1 MKTMQ
6 LHYSDTADK
15 PLIHINDLDTLK
27 ARLMVKLGLDE
38 DEFDS
43 HVLIDWTDSVN
54 EQTRRHCV
62 NPLVH
67 VLVSEYAT
75 NLIADRTPFLPYMFT
90 LESTPRNMDWVI
102 AFYPAAF
109 KRLQEFAFTEN
120 RKLLRLEKDNR
131 ALEYIKAER
140 FKFLPLPGGPADH
153 IMVFVEGADGPE
165 PVGLGESYVPGEVI
179 HINRNDQT
187 YRVRVP
193 NAVAG
198 FAKQWSTVI
207 RTAATK
213 AVARNGEAPLATVLL
228 NGVEHVIHC
237 WPYGRPMQTLLSPI
251 MNGIEEDAPVIVTR
265 FDAALGTDVLVK
277 VAACDGSIYA
287 PEDRLYRKLAPFF
300 PTGKV
305 GTGDGLD
312 IRDILDRT
320 INGMPNVLNE
330 FIDCDMNVADTLA
343 LNGWYVEFDRQSGK
357 VTRIRSSQALN
368 AGSML
373 MDHPTVAKIVSAIE
387 AAWKAWVAFNS
398 KSMPK
403 GYGSA
408 MESTTVGVAT
418 VKMTLVTPVGSELKA
433 EAAVFK
439 AAIDRAR
446 RRADKEN
453 AWQFV
458 ETAQGV
464 TRWYFIPRNSGSF
477 AGRLPLDLAAL
488 CQALNVVVVTD
499 ANGVLLTAANKDGEE
514 ISTSNGLGAMLKSAW
529 KSTADV
535 AAEQA

>member
-120 RKLLRLEKDNR
+120 RKLLRLEKDNK
-131 ALEYIKAER
+131 ALEYIKAAR

-153 IMVFVEGADGPE
+153 ILAFEEGTHGPE
-165 PVGLGESYVPGEVI
+165 PLAFGESYVAGEAQELS
-179 HINRNDQT
+179 RNGMVF
-187 YRVRVP
+187 RARVP

-198 FAKQWSTVI
+198 FATPMTGESDRVKQWSAVI

-213 AVARNGEAPLATVLL
+213 AIVCNGEAPLATVMV
-228 NGVEHVIHC
+228 NGVEHSIHC
-237 WPYGRPMQTLLSPI
+237 WPYGRLMQTLLQPI
-251 MNGIEEDAPVIVTR
+251 WEELDEPSPVIVTS
-265 FDAALGTDVLVK
+265 FDSDLGTDRLVLV
-277 VAACDGSIYA
+277 ATGEGDIYA
-287 PEDRLYRKLAPFF
+287 PEDRMTRKLTPFF

-312 IRDILDRT
+312 VRTTDALRKVLPAGYSADLSMPASKVIGINPVGTKLKADFFDLSRFIRDNRPKEGMADIPVQMR
-320 INGMPNVLNE
+320 NGNKEAYHYPPYCSPIESKLRDANVLTW
-330 FIDCDMNVADTLA
+330 ARDTGLVIIT
-343 LNGWYVEFDRQSGK
+343 LNDDF
-357 VTRIRSSQALN
+357 
-368 AGSML
+368 
-373 MDHPTVAKIVSAIE
+373 SA
-387 AAWKAWVAFNS
+387 
-398 KSMPK
+398 
-403 GYGSA
+403 
-408 MESTTVGVAT
+408 
-418 VKMTLVTPVGSELKA
+418 LVTVCDHS
-433 EAAVFK
+433 
-439 AAIDRAR
+439 
-446 RRADKEN
+446 
-453 AWQFV
+453 
-458 ETAQGV
+458 
-464 TRWYFIPRNSGSF
+464 
-477 AGRLPLDLAAL
+477 
-488 CQALNVVVVTD
+488 
-499 ANGVLLTAANKDGEE
+499 GEE
-514 ISTSNGLGAMLKSAW
+514 ISTSRGMGN
-529 KSTADV
+529 DV
-535 AAEQA
+535 ALAFGGVIGQPLQQ